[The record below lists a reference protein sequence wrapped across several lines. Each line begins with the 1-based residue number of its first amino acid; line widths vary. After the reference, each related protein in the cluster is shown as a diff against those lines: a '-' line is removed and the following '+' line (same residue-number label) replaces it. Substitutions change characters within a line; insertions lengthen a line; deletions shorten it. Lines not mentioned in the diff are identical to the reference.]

1 MWKCILVVFLCLS
14 FVPPSYA
21 QVPPAGQTE
30 GSTISGPRKQ
40 LATIVFAGLAGAILG
55 LSTLSF
61 YGRPQDY
68 LSNIAIGFAI
78 GVIVG
83 TSYTTYKAATKP
95 YEFYNYQ
102 YDLYDRP
109 SFEGI
114 DQDFDWKFL
123 SGYLREGEIIEFS
136 DSTASED
143 ILISQQTADRLKLE
157 LIFSWFTNRY

>member
-1 MWKCILVVFLCLS
+1 MWKLILVVTLCFS
-14 FVPPSYA
+14 FVPPSYGQLA
-21 QVPPAGQTE
+21 PAGQSE
-30 GSTISGPRKQ
+30 GSAVSGPRKQ

-83 TSYTTYKAATKP
+83 TSYTTYQAATRP

-102 YDLYDRP
+102 YQLYDRP
-109 SFEGI
+109 SFDDLEDEWEPEVASHSKVGI
-114 DQDFDWKFL
+114 LNYQ
-123 SGYLREGEIIEFS
+123 FS
-136 DSTASED
+136 
-143 ILISQQTADRLKLE
+143 
-157 LIFSWFTNRY
+157 F